1 MTRFCAGTPA
11 RALSNETISCRA
23 EKKSASNFRW
33 SSCSRFARAKRMK
46 ISNTLAGN
54 AWADKYNAVWSSLTR
69 QFVPYLIRAA
79 EVSVATKIGGDLGG
93 DRKWN

>member
-1 MTRFCAGTPA
+1 
-11 RALSNETISCRA
+11 
-23 EKKSASNFRW
+23 
-33 SSCSRFARAKRMK
+33 MK

-54 AWADKYNAVWSSLTR
+54 AWADKCNAVWSSLTR

-79 EVSVATKIGGDLGG
+79 EVSVTTKTRGDLGG